1 MALHFVI
8 VIVGIANSLIAVYG
22 LLQENGPELKWDDA
36 KHICS
41 KYVNKRSINFELIL
55 VYGHAG
61 NELLT
66 ACMSITSCTSYLY
79 PTEAIFQRHVRCD
92 VSNITQYCVISTSR

>member
-1 MALHFVI
+1 MAYNFVI
-8 VIVGIANSLIAVYG
+8 VELLNVILYG
-22 LLQENGPELKWDDA
+22 LLQENGPDLKWDAA

-41 KYVNKRSINFELIL
+41 KCVNKRSVNFELIL

-66 ACMSITSCTSYLY
+66 
-79 PTEAIFQRHVRCD
+79 V
-92 VSNITQYCVISTSR
+92 

>member
-1 MALHFVI
+1 MLI
-8 VIVGIANSLIAVYG
+8 VVTVYG

-41 KYVNKRSINFELIL
+41 KYINKRSVNFELIL

-61 NELLT
+61 NELLI
-66 ACMSITSCTSYLY
+66 MNNYSYILV
-79 PTEAIFQRHVRCD
+79 TIVTDNSMGTCL
-92 VSNITQYCVISTSR
+92 